1 MLKKLQGV
9 GMVDQEELTIQQQLG
24 IGKKLKIKSMDKE
37 IKEKLI
43 VELNYLLE
51 IINDNSNEKKILLE
65 DLINKI
71 YYDQF

>member
-1 MLKKLQGV
+1 
-9 GMVDQEELTIQQQLG
+9 
-24 IGKKLKIKSMDKE
+24 MDKE

>member
-1 MLKKLQGV
+1 
-9 GMVDQEELTIQQQLG
+9 
-24 IGKKLKIKSMDKE
+24 MDKE

-43 VELNYLLE
+43 IELNHLLE
-51 IINDNSNEKKILLE
+51 LMENNAEEKKIFLE

>member
-1 MLKKLQGV
+1 
-9 GMVDQEELTIQQQLG
+9 
-24 IGKKLKIKSMDKE
+24 MDKE

-43 VELNYLLE
+43 IELNHLLE
-51 IINDNSNEKKILLE
+51 LLENNAEKKRIFLE

>member
-1 MLKKLQGV
+1 
-9 GMVDQEELTIQQQLG
+9 
-24 IGKKLKIKSMDKE
+24 MDKE

-51 IINDNSNEKKILLE
+51 IINDSSNEKKILLE

-71 YYDQF
+71 YYDQFKYV

>member
-1 MLKKLQGV
+1 
-9 GMVDQEELTIQQQLG
+9 
-24 IGKKLKIKSMDKE
+24 MDKE

-51 IINDNSNEKKILLE
+51 IINNNSNEKKILLE

-71 YYDQF
+71 YYDKL

>member
-1 MLKKLQGV
+1 MN
-9 GMVDQEELTIQQQLG
+9 
-24 IGKKLKIKSMDKE
+24 KE

-51 IINDNSNEKKILLE
+51 IIDKNSEEKKILLE

>member
-1 MLKKLQGV
+1 
-9 GMVDQEELTIQQQLG
+9 
-24 IGKKLKIKSMDKE
+24 MDKE
-37 IKEKLI
+37 VKEKLI

-51 IINDNSNEKKILLE
+51 IINNNSNEKKILLE

>member
-1 MLKKLQGV
+1 
-9 GMVDQEELTIQQQLG
+9 
-24 IGKKLKIKSMDKE
+24 MDKE

-43 VELNYLLE
+43 IELNHILELLE
-51 IINDNSNEKKILLE
+51 NNAEEKKIFLE

>member
-1 MLKKLQGV
+1 
-9 GMVDQEELTIQQQLG
+9 
-24 IGKKLKIKSMDKE
+24 MDKE
-37 IKEKLI
+37 VKEKLI

-51 IINDNSNEKKILLE
+51 IIDNNSEEKKILLE

>member
-1 MLKKLQGV
+1 
-9 GMVDQEELTIQQQLG
+9 
-24 IGKKLKIKSMDKE
+24 MDKE

-51 IINDNSNEKKILLE
+51 IINNNSNEKKILLE
-65 DLINKI
+65 DLLNKI

>member
-1 MLKKLQGV
+1 
-9 GMVDQEELTIQQQLG
+9 
-24 IGKKLKIKSMDKE
+24 MDKE

-51 IINDNSNEKKILLE
+51 IINDSSNEKKILLD

>member
-1 MLKKLQGV
+1 
-9 GMVDQEELTIQQQLG
+9 
-24 IGKKLKIKSMDKE
+24 MDKE

-51 IINDNSNEKKILLE
+51 IIDESSEEKKILLE
-65 DLINKI
+65 ELINKI

>member
-1 MLKKLQGV
+1 
-9 GMVDQEELTIQQQLG
+9 
-24 IGKKLKIKSMDKE
+24 MDKE

-43 VELNYLLE
+43 VDLNYLLE
-51 IINDNSNEKKILLE
+51 IINDSSNEKKILLE

>member
-1 MLKKLQGV
+1 
-9 GMVDQEELTIQQQLG
+9 
-24 IGKKLKIKSMDKE
+24 MDKE

-51 IINDNSNEKKILLE
+51 IIDNNSEEKKILLE

>member
-1 MLKKLQGV
+1 
-9 GMVDQEELTIQQQLG
+9 
-24 IGKKLKIKSMDKE
+24 MDKE
-37 IKEKLI
+37 VKEKLI

>member
-1 MLKKLQGV
+1 
-9 GMVDQEELTIQQQLG
+9 
-24 IGKKLKIKSMDKE
+24 MDKE

-43 VELNYLLE
+43 IELNYLLE
-51 IINDNSNEKKILLE
+51 IINDKSNEKKTLLE

>member
-1 MLKKLQGV
+1 
-9 GMVDQEELTIQQQLG
+9 
-24 IGKKLKIKSMDKE
+24 MDKE

-51 IINDNSNEKKILLE
+51 IINNNSNEKKILLE

>member
-1 MLKKLQGV
+1 MNP
-9 GMVDQEELTIQQQLG
+9 D
-24 IGKKLKIKSMDKE
+24 

-43 VELNYLLE
+43 IELNHLLDLLE
-51 IINDNSNEKKILLE
+51 NNSEEKKIFLE

>member
-1 MLKKLQGV
+1 
-9 GMVDQEELTIQQQLG
+9 
-24 IGKKLKIKSMDKE
+24 MDKE

-51 IINDNSNEKKILLE
+51 IINDNSNEKKILQE

>member
-1 MLKKLQGV
+1 
-9 GMVDQEELTIQQQLG
+9 
-24 IGKKLKIKSMDKE
+24 MDKE

-43 VELNYLLE
+43 IELNHLLE
-51 IINDNSNEKKILLE
+51 LLENNAEEKKIFLE

>member
-1 MLKKLQGV
+1 
-9 GMVDQEELTIQQQLG
+9 
-24 IGKKLKIKSMDKE
+24 MDKE

-51 IINDNSNEKKILLE
+51 IIDNNSEEKKMLLE

>member
-1 MLKKLQGV
+1 
-9 GMVDQEELTIQQQLG
+9 
-24 IGKKLKIKSMDKE
+24 MDKE

-51 IINDNSNEKKILLE
+51 IINDSSNEKKILLE

>member
-1 MLKKLQGV
+1 
-9 GMVDQEELTIQQQLG
+9 
-24 IGKKLKIKSMDKE
+24 MDKE

-51 IINDNSNEKKILLE
+51 IIDNNSKEKKILLE

>member
-1 MLKKLQGV
+1 
-9 GMVDQEELTIQQQLG
+9 
-24 IGKKLKIKSMDKE
+24 MDKE

-43 VELNYLLE
+43 IELNHLLKLLE
-51 IINDNSNEKKILLE
+51 NNAEEKKIFLE